1 MSQEATSR
9 PAESDV
15 TSASVRPSS
24 SSSGGSND
32 GDGGLGFEDAM
43 DAMIDDLLWDPWE
56 ERIEAQIVEQLL
68 RGASPALR
76 RRVAAQRAELK
87 ARQEAAR
94 REVARC
100 RAESRR
106 LREYTDLLRADV
118 SGYTPAQREAYERDL
133 HRRSNHLFGDH

>member
-24 SSSGGSND
+24 SSS
-32 GDGGLGFEDAM
+32 LEDAM